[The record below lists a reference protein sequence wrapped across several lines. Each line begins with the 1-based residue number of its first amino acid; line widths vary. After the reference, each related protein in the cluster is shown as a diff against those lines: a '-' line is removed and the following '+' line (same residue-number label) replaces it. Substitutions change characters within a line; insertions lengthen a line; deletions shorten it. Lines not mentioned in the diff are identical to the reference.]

1 MRHDGAPPL
10 VGGNNARSSLR
21 EAELL
26 DLGHVKTGMCVQ
38 HGAESTKMACNRW
51 IYLPWIAMDPRISVT
66 QMLRCIQRLGRTC
79 LGFSNVFTVVWPRLK
94 RPPERM
100 ALDTLNCL
108 VVSQFHMML
117 THFQVD
123 HTSGSRGWVEST
135 RPCFE
140 ETSAEIVKQI
150 QLDMSRQHD
159 DLGQTHSRPPTDQ
172 MLGWG
177 FHQQN
182 M

>member
-1 MRHDGAPPL
+1 MAQAQKAP
-10 VGGNNARSSLR
+10 
-21 EAELL
+21 
-26 DLGHVKTGMCVQ
+26 
-38 HGAESTKMACNRW
+38 
-51 IYLPWIAMDPRISVT
+51 
-66 QMLRCIQRLGRTC
+66 RT
-79 LGFSNVFTVVWPRLK
+79 
-94 RPPERM
+94 
-100 ALDTLNCL
+100 
-108 VVSQFHMML
+108 VSQFHMML

-177 FHQQN
+177 FSPTKHVTHVKYGKT
-182 M
+182 